1 LDGSPKSWKTSETVT
16 GNLERALTVIKK
28 EMVSRVLEALPQ
40 GGVMMMIGNKSV
52 NALIGDN
59 YRLQNGDEISIIPIV
74 AGG

>member
-1 LDGSPKSWKTSETVT
+1 
-16 GNLERALTVIKK
+16 LERALTVIKK

>member
-1 LDGSPKSWKTSETVT
+1 
-16 GNLERALTVIKK
+16 LERALTVIKK
-28 EMVSRVLEALPQ
+28 EMVSRALEALPQ
-40 GGVMMMIGNKSV
+40 GGVIMMLGNKSV

>member
-1 LDGSPKSWKTSETVT
+1 
-16 GNLERALTVIKK
+16 LERALTVIKK
-28 EMVSRVLEALPQ
+28 EMVSRALEALPQ
-40 GGVMMMIGNKSV
+40 GGVMMMLGNKSV